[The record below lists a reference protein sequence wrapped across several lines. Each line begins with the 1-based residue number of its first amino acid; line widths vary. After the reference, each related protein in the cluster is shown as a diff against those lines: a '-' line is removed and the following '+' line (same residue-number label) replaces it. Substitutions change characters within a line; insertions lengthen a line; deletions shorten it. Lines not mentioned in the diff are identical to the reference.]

1 MIILKIL
8 LVLIIIY
15 SLFILYGVF
24 RVRKTRE
31 EYLFTVPIW
40 ITIQFYIKFQLDNS
54 DPGYDTI
61 KITNGLYIY

>member
-31 EYLFTVPIW
+31 EYVFTIPIW

-54 DPGYDTI
+54 DP
-61 KITNGLYIY
+61 